1 MIQSVLRAEIGNAAL
16 RQTPAPPKNTMRRL
30 SSIHCCN
37 SSYIVGAPL
46 SCLFPMPFA
55 INQFLWVSPLGR
67 RQGGLKSSRRSKAP
81 RKSSVSSSI
90 SLSSSSSFA
99 AFRQPLALHKLRRN
113 SLMRQIM
120 AVVQKARIVQRRHRA
135 AIRVLH
141 INRWHGKLLCSQQEN
156 NLFQYNTPCRVMQ
169 DKRARNRC
177 LSRLI
182 IFLFTSERKY
192 AII

>member
-1 MIQSVLRAEIGNAAL
+1 MPLSVE
-16 RQTPAPPKNTMRRL
+16 TPAPPKNTMRRL

-37 SSYIVGAPL
+37 SSYIVGGTPL
-46 SCLFPMPFA
+46 LFCFLCHSQS
-55 INQFLWVSPLGR
+55 INSLWVSPLGR
-67 RQGGLKSSRRSKAP
+67 RQGGLKSSRRAKAP

-90 SLSSSSSFA
+90 SPSSSSSFA

-141 INRWHGKLLCSQQEN
+141 INRWHGKLLCSQQESN
-156 NLFQYNTPCRVMQ
+156 HFQYSTPRRVMQ

>member
-1 MIQSVLRAEIGNAAL
+1 MPLSVE
-16 RQTPAPPKNTMRRL
+16 TPAPPKNTNAAAL
-30 SSIHCCN
+30 VN
-37 SSYIVGAPL
+37 PL
-46 SCLFPMPFA
+46 LQFFVHRCGHPSLVLFPMPFA
-55 INQFLWVSPLGR
+55 INQFHLGFASGEATR
-67 RQGGLKSSRRSKAP
+67 GLKSSRRAKAP
-81 RKSSVSSSI
+81 RKSSVNSSI
-90 SLSSSSSFA
+90 SPSSSSSFA

-141 INRWHGKLLCSQQEN
+141 IHRWHGKLLCSQQEN
-156 NLFQYNTPCRVMQ
+156 NHFQYSTPCRVMQ